1 MDPHAA
7 SYRGF
12 SKCKDMTNFS
22 ENEILSREKSSRDVF
37 SAIHEAIGAI
47 CPWSARFDSDV
58 CDFSAP
64 RGPEADMR
72 IIIIGA

>member
-12 SKCKDMTNFS
+12 SECKGMTNFS

-37 SAIHEAIGAI
+37 SAIHEAIGTI
-47 CPWSARFDSDV
+47 RSDLARFDRGTQA
-58 CDFSAP
+58 AP
-64 RGPEADMR
+64 RRRADPKR
-72 IIIIGA
+72 IYAL